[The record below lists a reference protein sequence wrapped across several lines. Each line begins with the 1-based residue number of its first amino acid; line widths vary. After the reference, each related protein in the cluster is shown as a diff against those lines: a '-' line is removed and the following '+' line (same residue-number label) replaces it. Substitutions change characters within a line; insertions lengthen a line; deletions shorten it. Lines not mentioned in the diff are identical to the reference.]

1 MSDYLVKSLAFDGQI
16 RAYAVDATETVSTAQ
31 KLHDT
36 WSAASAAL
44 GRSLVGTLLLA
55 SASLQGDETMT
66 VKINGNGPV
75 GGIVVDGNANGTVK
89 GYVQNPH
96 AQLALN
102 DKHQIDVKR
111 AVGTEGFLAVT
122 KDLGLK
128 EPFTGQVPLVSG
140 ELGEDFTYYLAK
152 SEQIPSSVGLSVFVN
167 SDNSIETAGGFMIQ
181 AMPGAK
187 EETISQIEKRLAEIP
202 MVSEMMRDGKKP
214 EDILNE
220 ILGAE
225 NVKVLDK
232 MPVSYHCDCSRER
245 FLGVLTSLPTDQL
258 QEMAD
263 EDHGAEAVCH
273 FCGKKYQ
280 FTEDELRKIIKVK
293 KQNGKKED

>member
-96 AQLALN
+96 VHLPLN
-102 DKHQIDVKR
+102 DKHKIDVKG

-181 AMPGAK
+181 VMPGAK

-232 MPVSYHCDCSRER
+232 MPVSYHCDCTRER

>member
-16 RAYAVDATETVSTAQ
+16 RAYVVDATETVSTAQ

-96 AQLALN
+96 VHLPLN
-102 DKHQIDVKR
+102 DKHKIDVKG

-181 AMPGAK
+181 VMPGAK